1 MYSTAL
7 KTRPKHTSKTCT
19 WNNMEEWA
27 LGLVFKTVHQS
38 ANKCISNISTIKF
51 NENAGDT
58 FN

>member
-1 MYSTAL
+1 
-7 KTRPKHTSKTCT
+7 
-19 WNNMEEWA
+19 MEEWA